1 MAIDGYLNL
10 NDLNSS
16 AEKRMRRLADF
27 QKEKDQIRKIK
38 EQNLEKNRDYQ
49 TNNGYQWFRMENM
62 PKQTLSASEKYRIG
76 LEEVR
81 DKMDVPSSS
90 PVLDQFNVRWVKCKI
105 CQAVKPAS
113 EMAIYGGLNEANRGE
128 CSECVRKRSMRK
140 R

>member
-1 MAIDGYLNL
+1 M
-10 NDLNSS
+10 DLDDLDSP
-16 AEKRMRRLADF
+16 AEKRMKRLADF

-38 EQNLEKNRDYQ
+38 EQNLEKNPYYQ
-49 TNNGYQWFRMENM
+49 TNNGYQRPRKANA
-62 PKQTLSASEKYRIG
+62 PRQTLSAAEKYRIG

-113 EMAIYGGLNEANRGE
+113 GMAIYGGLNEANRGE

-140 R
+140 RENS